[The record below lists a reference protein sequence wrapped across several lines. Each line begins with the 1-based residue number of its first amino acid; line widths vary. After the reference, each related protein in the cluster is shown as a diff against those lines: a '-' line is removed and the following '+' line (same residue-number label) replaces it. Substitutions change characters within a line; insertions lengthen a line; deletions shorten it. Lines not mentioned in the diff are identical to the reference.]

1 MTPFCFL
8 HSTAPH
14 WTVML
19 EEVMSDMLTEV
30 GGPDG
35 AGYNYNTC
43 SKKTTILAM
52 STMIEALT

>member
-1 MTPFCFL
+1 MMTPFCFL
-8 HSTAPH
+8 HSTAH

-35 AGYNYNTC
+35 SVYVC
-43 SKKTTILAM
+43 SRKSLI
-52 STMIEALT
+52 